1 MRWGG
6 GGVARVEVSREV
18 WVWGDGVVG
27 SSGHVY
33 EGVSRLGELRWED
46 PSSQ

>member
-1 MRWGG
+1 MGFRITRCVCEG

-27 SSGHVY
+27 A
-33 EGVSRLGELRWED
+33 LGMSMRESLDWVN
-46 PSSQ
+46 